1 MTSGKQHTKSSKP
14 QRRHDNA
21 PRTDRY
27 PKRRLP
33 DTRSQTGKHR
43 TAAPEQVWADLSA
56 GAQAVQ
62 YSLLTMQQK
71 LFPRMEQ
78 RTSVKAAAPG
88 NPADESRKT
97 GVLAQ
102 KSLRFFTPAIEN
114 SFPHNSPKPANNTT
128 GNLAQGEEKQ

>member
-1 MTSGKQHTKSSKP
+1 MPPELTDIRSGDYRIPDLRLESTE
-14 QRRHDNA
+14 QRPLNKYGQTF
-21 PRTDRY
+21 PRE
-27 PKRRLP
+27 
-33 DTRSQTGKHR
+33 HR
-43 TAAPEQVWADLSA
+43 P
-56 GAQAVQ
+56 VQ
-62 YSLLTMQQK
+62 YSLLTMLQK